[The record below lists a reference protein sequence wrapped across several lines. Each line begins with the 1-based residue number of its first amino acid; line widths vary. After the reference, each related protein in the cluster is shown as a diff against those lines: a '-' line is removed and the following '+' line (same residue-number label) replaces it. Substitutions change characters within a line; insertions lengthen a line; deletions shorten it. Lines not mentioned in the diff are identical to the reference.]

1 MEQTVTTYH
10 GLKMTAEEY
19 FGLPDDGRQYEL
31 IDGVLHMVP
40 SPLTFHQ
47 KVSIELAFLLMAFV
61 KQHSLGEVYD
71 APLDVH
77 LSGSQVYQPD
87 LIFISRERE
96 AIITRQRIEGAPD
109 LVIEI
114 LSPGSADRDRGV
126 KMQNYARYGVREF
139 WLVDPET
146 RRFEFYV
153 GRGGRFEAVEAEE
166 GVYKSTVVKGW
177 ELDIATFWE
186 AILT

>member
-1 MEQTVTTYH
+1 MERIITTYH
-10 GLKMTAEEY
+10 GLEMTAEEY
-19 FGLPDDGRQYEL
+19 FGLPDDGHQYEL

-40 SPLTFHQ
+40 APLIFHQ
-47 KVSIELAFLLMAFV
+47 DVSVELTRLLANLIR
-61 KQHSLGEVYD
+61 QHGLGRVYH

-87 LIFISRERE
+87 LIFISREN
-96 AIITRQRIEGAPD
+96 AALITRQRIEGAPD

-126 KMQNYARYGVREF
+126 KMQNYARHGVREF

-177 ELDIATFWE
+177 ELDIAGFWQT
-186 AILT
+186 ILT